1 MSRSPRLHLHDPAVE
16 TADAPAPQVVPPKP
30 KGTGCL
36 RVLKQMHREYV
47 AAGGTPIYQ

>member
-1 MSRSPRLHLHDPAVE
+1 MELMSEEPVMTE
-16 TADAPAPQVVPPKP
+16 TLDAPAPQVVPAKP

-47 AAGGTPIYQ
+47 TAGGTPIYQ